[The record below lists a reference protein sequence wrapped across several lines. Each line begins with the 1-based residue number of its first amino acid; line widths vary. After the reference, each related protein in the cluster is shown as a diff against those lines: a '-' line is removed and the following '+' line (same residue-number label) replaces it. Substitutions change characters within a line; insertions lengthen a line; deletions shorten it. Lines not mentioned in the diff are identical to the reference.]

1 MLYCADGKSI
11 AMFDASQPLLLDRL
25 DDLPVLQQDRR
36 GVVPR
41 VRMQR
46 KGVANFEQRTVN
58 AQNQHGSRVGNQ
70 SPRRH
75 FDCEVRVECF
85 VEGIPRDTGNNAAQ
99 SAALSSLSEKAPSFR
114 HAILWK
120 GVISSQ
126 FRQGAQDLIF
136 ELSP

>member
-1 MLYCADGKSI
+1 
-11 AMFDASQPLLLDRL
+11 
-25 DDLPVLQQDRR
+25 
-36 GVVPR
+36 
-41 VRMQR
+41 
-46 KGVANFEQRTVN
+46 
-58 AQNQHGSRVGNQ
+58 
-70 SPRRH
+70 
-75 FDCEVRVECF
+75 